1 MKVTIDYFPGPD
13 PDSVTYQDVKKIT
26 TVKNWGYVRLVLH
39 RSVKNGGPSAYSTP
53 LYLIKGI
60 HIEEEV
66 NTNGIVESDQGD
78 L

>member
-26 TVKNWGYVRLVLH
+26 TVKDWGYVRLVLH
-39 RSVKNGGPSAYSTP
+39 RSVKNGGP